1 MLDEDPEDV
10 VVDEEDDF
18 EEVLDE
24 VDEADDVVEDPA
36 DVADVEDALPDACWL
51 DEVPEEVA
59 DVDERNSC
67 PENGLVE
74 LDCPGEMLVQPMRT
88 AVSAATRSTAAVLVI
103 VLSIFFMDLVIEQ
116 FSRTSLFD
124 CSKENTSV

>member
-10 VVDEEDDF
+10 VVDEDDDF

-24 VDEADDVVEDPA
+24 VDEADDVVEEPD
-36 DVADVEDALPDACWL
+36 DVADVEDALPVACWL
-51 DEVPEEVA
+51 DEVPEEVE
-59 DVDERNSC
+59 DVDERDSC
-67 PENGLVE
+67 PEKGLVE

-103 VLSIFFMDLVIEQ
+103 VLSIFFMDMIIPDLKGV
-116 FSRTSLFD
+116 SSA
-124 CSKENTSV
+124 